1 MGLFSLINLLML
13 LLSRKDNDVF
23 LSFSHDDIGKNFGDH
38 LFKDLI
44 SAGIRTLRDD
54 GGIYTGKKSDI
65 KKAIQESMI
74 SVVVFSKGYA
84 NSTKSLDQLVQ
95 LMNFRNKTGLVV
107 LPVFYNVDPSEV
119 SEQKGSFEEAFAK
132 HEKSF
137 HNEMARVESWRAA
150 LKEAADLAGMT
161 LQPDSTYDVFLSF
174 RGKDTRRNFTDHLYK
189 ALSREGI
196 PTFRDDDGI
205 RRGEN
210 IELEIKK
217 AINETKLSIIVFSK
231 EYASSR
237 WCLDELEMIMERR
250 RTVGHIVFPVFYDVD
265 PSEVGTQT
273 GRYGEE
279 FAKHEIHF
287 KDRVEGWRK
296 ALKEVACMEGMELE
310 DGYESKFI
318 ESIVKE
324 IADKLNFSL
333 PHAPPSSLPLSA
345 ALRPPSY
352 FLGLLREWRRSFFQT
367 PPLFL
372 FFLSFLDCSG
382 G

>member
-1 MGLFSLINLLML
+1 MAFNPVTQILI
-13 LLSRKDNDVF
+13 LLS
-23 LSFSHDDIGKNFGDH
+23 
-38 LFKDLI
+38 
-44 SAGIRTLRDD
+44 
-54 GGIYTGKKSDI
+54 
-65 KKAIQESMI
+65 
-74 SVVVFSKGYA
+74 
-84 NSTKSLDQLVQ
+84 
-95 LMNFRNKTGLVV
+95 LMPT
-107 LPVFYNVDPSEV
+107 
-119 SEQKGSFEEAFAK
+119 
-132 HEKSF
+132 
-137 HNEMARVESWRAA
+137 
-150 LKEAADLAGMT
+150 
-161 LQPDSTYDVFLSF
+161 TYDVFLSF
-174 RGKDTRRNFTDHLYK
+174 RGEDTRRNFTDHLYK

-217 AINETKLSIIVFSK
+217 AIQETKLSIIVFSK

-296 ALKEVACMEGMELE
+296 ALKEVAYMEGMVLE

-324 IADKLNFSL
+324 IAHKLNFSL
-333 PHAPPSSLPLSA
+333 PHVPPSSFPLSA

-352 FLGLLREWRRSFFQT
+352 FLGLLREWRRSVFQT
-367 PPLFL
+367 PSLFL
-372 FFLSFLDCSG
+372 FFLSSH
-382 G
+382 

>member
-1 MGLFSLINLLML
+1 MAFNPVTQILI
-13 LLSRKDNDVF
+13 LLS
-23 LSFSHDDIGKNFGDH
+23 
-38 LFKDLI
+38 
-44 SAGIRTLRDD
+44 
-54 GGIYTGKKSDI
+54 
-65 KKAIQESMI
+65 
-74 SVVVFSKGYA
+74 
-84 NSTKSLDQLVQ
+84 
-95 LMNFRNKTGLVV
+95 LM
-107 LPVFYNVDPSEV
+107 P
-119 SEQKGSFEEAFAK
+119 
-132 HEKSF
+132 
-137 HNEMARVESWRAA
+137 
-150 LKEAADLAGMT
+150 
-161 LQPDSTYDVFLSF
+161 STYDVFLSF
-174 RGKDTRRNFTDHLYK
+174 RGEDTRRNFTDHLYK

-210 IELEIKK
+210 IESEINK
-217 AINETKLSIIVFSK
+217 AIQETKLSIIVFSK
-231 EYASSR
+231 KYASSR
-237 WCLDELEMIMERR
+237 WCLDELAMIMER

-296 ALKEVACMEGMELE
+296 ALKEVAYMEGMVLE

-367 PPLFL
+367 SSLFL
-372 FFLSFLDCSG
+372 FFLSPL
-382 G
+382 